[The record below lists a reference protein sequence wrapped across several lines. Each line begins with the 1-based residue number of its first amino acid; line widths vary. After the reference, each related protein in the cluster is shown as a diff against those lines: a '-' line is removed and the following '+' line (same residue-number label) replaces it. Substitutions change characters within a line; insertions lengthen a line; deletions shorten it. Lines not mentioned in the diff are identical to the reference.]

1 MESIDKGA
9 EAASGAALLRLVS
22 PVRVTGFAL
31 YNTWLL
37 STFYNT
43 FLFLSAA
50 DFREALYLNQMLSLG
65 VLALTLVAFPIVV
78 RHADKWVL
86 SLRLST
92 AAGALLALFTSLLA
106 FADPDTAVGC
116 ALIAASG
123 VGTGVSSGT
132 LFLGW
137 GRLYADV
144 GPRTAMLEVALA
156 WALAGCCAVALSF
169 IAPVA
174 ATVIVVAG
182 ALASAALLRSAAM
195 HRPERP
201 RPSHT
206 HRLQRR
212 TVRMFVRGLAACA
225 LIGLVMGI
233 SDVLTGFRFVPVP
246 EHYEVHLAVSCALA
260 TVVAGAIVV
269 LNRHDFVVYAYRVAT
284 LLLVLGCLLTPFI
297 ATTTL
302 SNVVVFGAY
311 TVFVITLSVVCID
324 ISNYFDQPATR
335 TFGFAFCALY
345 AGELLGN
352 GAGHL
357 LTDMAGIDV
366 DALGMVTVVLTA
378 AIVFANLFLFT
389 EKDLT
394 ETSLGEMTDDDPV
407 DGRDGWAGTRLRA
420 IAAGTGCG
428 VGGDGLSGTGG
439 AGAGIAWDPGMA
451 GQGAAG
457 PGAAGLATAGQM
469 PGLASAFAAE
479 QRVARITALFVERFG
494 LTPREADVLPLII
507 KGRTIAR
514 IQEELHISQGTV
526 STHTRHIYQKACV
539 RNRQAL
545 LDLIDELPEED
556 LAEAAGPAGTQ
567 AG

>member
-1 MESIDKGA
+1 MEPIVKEGA
-9 EAASGAALLRLVS
+9 DAASGSALLRLVS
-22 PVRVTGFAL
+22 PARTAGFAL

-65 VLALTLVAFPIVV
+65 LLALTLAVFPAVA

-92 AAGALLALFTSLLA
+92 AAGVLLALFTSLLA
-106 FADPDTAVGC
+106 FADPDASVGRV
-116 ALIAASG
+116 LIVASG
-123 VGTGVSSGT
+123 MGTGASSAV

-144 GPRTAMLEVALA
+144 GPRVAMLEVALA
-156 WALAGCCAVALSF
+156 WALAGCCASVLSF
-169 IAPVA
+169 VAPVV
-174 ATVIVVAG
+174 ATVVVVVA

-206 HRLQRR
+206 HRLRRR
-212 TVRMFVRGLAACA
+212 TVRMFARGLAACG
-225 LIGLVMGI
+225 LIGLVMGV

-246 EHYEVHLAVSCALA
+246 DHYEVHLALSCTFA

-269 LNRHDFVVYAYRVAT
+269 LNKHDFVVYAYRVAT
-284 LLLVLGCLLTPFI
+284 LLMVLGCLLTPFI
-297 ATTTL
+297 ASTTL

-335 TFGFAFCALY
+335 TFGLAFCALY
-345 AGELLGN
+345 AGELAGN
-352 GAGHL
+352 GVGHL
-357 LTDMAGIDV
+357 LTDVADIDV
-366 DALGMVTVVLTA
+366 GALGTVTLVLTL

-407 DGRDGWAGTRLRA
+407 DGRDGWAGERLRA
-420 IAAGTGCG
+420 AAAGEGPTGDTMQG
-428 VGGDGLSGTGG
+428 Q
-439 AGAGIAWDPGMA
+439 AGA
-451 GQGAAG
+451 
-457 PGAAGLATAGQM
+457 
-469 PGLASAFAAE
+469 ASALAAE
-479 QRVARITALFVERFG
+479 QRTARITALLVERFG
-494 LTPREADVLPLII
+494 LTPREADVLPLIV

-526 STHTRHIYQKACV
+526 STHTRHIYQKAGV

-545 LDLIDELPEED
+545 LDLIDGLPDEELADKATVPED
-556 LAEAAGPAGTQ
+556 DTAR
-567 AG
+567 